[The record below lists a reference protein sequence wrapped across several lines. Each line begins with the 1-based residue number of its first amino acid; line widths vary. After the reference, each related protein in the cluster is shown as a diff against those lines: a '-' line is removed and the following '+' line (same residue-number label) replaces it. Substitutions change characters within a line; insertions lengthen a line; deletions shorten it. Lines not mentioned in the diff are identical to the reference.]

1 MYVERLLLALHAPG
15 GIAAQKV
22 MHLGERHQIQVT
34 RNRVL
39 EGRGRY
45 RKVQGRFLPHTG
57 RQAVDQSG
65 SKGVPSAD
73 PVHDVGQII
82 GGADKELP
90 TVEEAR

>member
-1 MYVERLLLALHAPG
+1 MLYETVEHTRESLFQLCNGDFPMYVERLLLALHAPG

-45 RKVQGRFLPHTG
+45 RKVQGRFLI
-57 RQAVDQSG
+57 
-65 SKGVPSAD
+65 
-73 PVHDVGQII
+73 PV
-82 GGADKELP
+82 AKP
-90 TVEEAR
+90 